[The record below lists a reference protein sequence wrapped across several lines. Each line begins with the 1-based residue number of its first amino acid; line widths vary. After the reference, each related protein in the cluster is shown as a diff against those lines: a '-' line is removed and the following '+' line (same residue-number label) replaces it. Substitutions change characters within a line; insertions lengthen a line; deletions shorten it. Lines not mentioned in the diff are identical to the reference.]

1 MAEKTKSITF
11 RVSASFAEAL
21 EEKVKKSGMTKTEYI
36 LSALEDNPV
45 RVLAEGK
52 EIARLFAEFC
62 ECCED
67 SRMDNKLFEERSGEI
82 CALLNSV
89 ISELKAEI

>member
-21 EEKVKKSGMTKTEYI
+21 EEKVKESGMTKTEYI

-52 EIARLFAEFC
+52 EIARLFAELC
-62 ECCED
+62 DCCED
-67 SRMDNKLFEERSGEI
+67 MDNEFFEERSGEI

-89 ISELKAEI
+89 INGLKGED